1 MENKAKFHVTITNN
15 ETNEVLHDC
24 DTQVV
29 LASLSGDEN
38 SIQCITFT
46 HCDTVTLVSVI
57 DSLETIKRNV
67 LDDNPSLKMAFELKD
82 LLDKLKEA
90 IGGKEDEKES
100 DEQ

>member
-1 MENKAKFHVTITNN
+1 MENKAKFHVTITDN

-29 LASLSGDEN
+29 LATIDEDEN
-38 SIQCITFT
+38 NIQCIAFT
-46 HCDTVTLVSVI
+46 NCDTLTLISAI
-57 DSLETIKRNV
+57 DSLEGLKKKV

-82 LLDKLKEA
+82 FLHKLKEA
-90 IGGKEDEKES
+90 IGGKEDEQES